1 MYSLIKVLE
10 AKGEGAIETAVIS
23 VELRKGDQIRI
34 RERSSLG
41 REFRP
46 FEVVGFEPGRNG
58 RRALL
63 RTPDGDKLHME
74 IGDSVEVHRPYREE
88 SEAVIDNG

>member
-1 MYSLIKVLE
+1 MYSQINVLE
-10 AKGEGAIETAVIS
+10 TNGEGAIETAVIS

-34 RERSSLG
+34 RELSTLG

-63 RTPDGDKLHME
+63 RTPDGDMLHLE
-74 IGDSVEVHRPYREE
+74 IEDSVEVHRP
-88 SEAVIDNG
+88 NGRDGGGAG